1 MKLLDFLLNIYGWLA
16 TIVGFITVAAFLY
29 LYFQHDISPLD
40 IWHIVNPA

>member
-1 MKLLDFLLNIYGWLA
+1 MKLLGFLLNIYGWLA

-40 IWHIVNPA
+40 IWRTLIPA